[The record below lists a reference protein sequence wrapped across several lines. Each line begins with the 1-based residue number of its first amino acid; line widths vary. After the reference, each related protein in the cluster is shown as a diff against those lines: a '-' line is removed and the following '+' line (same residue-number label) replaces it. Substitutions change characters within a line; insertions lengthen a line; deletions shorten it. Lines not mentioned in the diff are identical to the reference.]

1 MVGQEQRRITKASD
15 IGILPFAPNHWRIVD
30 KRSTRGGMD
39 ALIGF
44 LTRRGDV
51 YEVARIGQPHVRSY
65 CADPS
70 RVTELL
76 LRPHTFM
83 PPISMP
89 LPDVDRSVVEVDAE
103 LDAELEAVSAPA
115 LVEAA

>member
-30 KRSTRGGMD
+30 KRSHRGGVD

-51 YEVARIGQPHVRSY
+51 YELARIGQPHVRSY

-70 RVTELL
+70 GVTALI
-76 LRPHTFM
+76 LRPHTFL

-89 LPDVDRSVVEVDAE
+89 LPAVDPAAIDDEADVVES
-103 LDAELEAVSAPA
+103 LG
-115 LVEAA
+115 EAA